1 MQSKGFST
9 GFTWMYWDHFKP
21 TDDEEGAAVILGTNH
36 TKKELYSPSPKHGNF
51 KNEILE
57 YPTMTKLLYEKLRVK
72 VQEFMRN
79 SKKVKA
85 LKAHFGWSWE
95 QHYGISEGAPVADAH
110 LFAVILYCDYTVL
123 CTKMSET
130 FRALS
135 PEEEV
140 TAVKER
146 NRSFWWMSKKL
157 RELIEVFGDD
167 NRKHFGTPNKIKG
180 PFFCGVSF
188 VASLSSFCI
197 SLRGPTSTT
206 KQVDVSINFSGEH
219 GIIITLNNK
228 MYPGSMCKWFNTSW
242 LSAFKE
248 EDERLTIGGRR
259 EVQIVSVR
267 NVQTTENFGRFFQP
281 LYWFD
286 FLFGASLVDDST
298 KPFNDKMVDMICDL
312 MVYAESNDRENTDF
326 PQYILDVFD
335 HWRFQKKRVM
345 IWPMIFQ
352 KYYYD
357 VPSKL
362 RNVFFHSMSKGT
374 YPDDTNLR
382 VNLLKQRVLT
392 IFPELEYVKVYDYGS
407 DDQYPFSLSLL
418 MNETLSGLQSVKN
431 GNFQCDVYGKWVSSE
446 YEKLSGDFGPF
457 QLMGIEKDAH
467 GYEYLRI
474 QCV

>member
-21 TDDEEGAAVILGTNH
+21 KDDVDGDALIPGTNH
-36 TKKELYSPSPKHGNF
+36 TKKELYSPSPKHENF
-51 KNEILE
+51 KEEILE
-57 YPTMTKLLYEKLRVK
+57 YPTMTMLLFEKLRIK
-72 VQEFMRN
+72 VEEFMKN
-79 SKKVKA
+79 SKKVKS
-85 LKAHFGWSWE
+85 LKARFGGGGWAKHFG
-95 QHYGISEGAPVADAH
+95 ISKDAPVADAH

-157 RELIEVFGDD
+157 RELIELFGDD
-167 NRKHFGTPNKIKG
+167 NYDGIKG

-219 GIIITLNNK
+219 GIIITMDNK
-228 MYPGSMCKWFNTSW
+228 VHPGSSCKWFNTVW

-248 EDERLTIGGRR
+248 EDERLTIGGRW

-267 NVQTTENFGRFFQP
+267 NVQTNDNFGRFFQP

-286 FLFGASLVDDST
+286 FLFGASDALGGN

-335 HWRFQKKRVM
+335 HWRFQKKRVK
-345 IWPMIFQ
+345 IDPELFAKKW
-352 KYYYD
+352 YD

-362 RNVFFHSMSKGT
+362 LNVFFHSMSKGT

-392 IFPELEYVKVYDYGS
+392 IFPELEHVKVLGG
-407 DDQYPFSLSLL
+407 QYPLSLSLL

-431 GNFQCDVYGKWVSSE
+431 GNFQCDVYGEWVSSE

-457 QLMGIEKDAH
+457 QLMGIEKGDY

>member
-21 TDDEEGAAVILGTNH
+21 KDDEDGDAVIQWTNH

-51 KNEILE
+51 KDEILE

-72 VQEFMRN
+72 VEEFMKN

-85 LKAHFGWSWE
+85 LRAYFSGWAK
-95 QHYGISEGAPVADAH
+95 HYGISKDAPVADAH

-157 RELIEVFGDD
+157 RELIELFGDD
-167 NRKHFGTPNKIKG
+167 NQEYTTPNKIKG

-188 VASLSSFCI
+188 VASISSFCV
-197 SLRGPTSTT
+197 SFRGPTSTT
-206 KQVDVSINFSGEH
+206 KQIDVSINFSGEN

-228 MYPGSMCKWFNTSW
+228 DFPGKLCKLFNTSW

-286 FLFGASLVDDST
+286 FLFGASHVDNST

-335 HWRFQKKRVM
+335 HWRFQKKRVE
-345 IWPMIFQ
+345 IKHELFEKKW
-352 KYYYD
+352 YD
-357 VPSKL
+357 VPWKL

-392 IFPELEYVKVYDYGS
+392 IFPELEYVQVYDQY
-407 DDQYPFSLSLL
+407 DQYPFSLSLL

-457 QLMGIEKDAH
+457 QSVGIEKNEY
-467 GYEYLRI
+467 GMEYLRI